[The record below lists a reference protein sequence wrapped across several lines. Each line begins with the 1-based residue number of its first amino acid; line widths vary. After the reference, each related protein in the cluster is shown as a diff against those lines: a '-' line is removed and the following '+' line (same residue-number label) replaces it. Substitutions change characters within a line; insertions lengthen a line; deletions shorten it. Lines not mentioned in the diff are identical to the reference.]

1 MISSMIIGRP
11 NKISK
16 EKKNIRTRRG
26 SLDKSH
32 RVNSKEENQ
41 NNSIK
46 KSSINKGLYLNEYE
60 ISEEIII
67 TGDYI
72 PENISHFVIDLK
84 VSSFIK
90 LSKEDKQKNYLDIIQ
105 NEANEKIQKIQK
117 YQEKLKLISK
127 NTDDDRISYESEE
140 ESDESSDSSNNNSL

>member
-26 SLDKSH
+26 SLDKIH
-32 RVNSKEENQ
+32 RVYFKEENQ
-41 NNSIK
+41 NNSMK
-46 KSSINKGLYLNEYE
+46 KSSINKGLNLNEYE

-105 NEANEKIQKIQK
+105 NEANEKIQK